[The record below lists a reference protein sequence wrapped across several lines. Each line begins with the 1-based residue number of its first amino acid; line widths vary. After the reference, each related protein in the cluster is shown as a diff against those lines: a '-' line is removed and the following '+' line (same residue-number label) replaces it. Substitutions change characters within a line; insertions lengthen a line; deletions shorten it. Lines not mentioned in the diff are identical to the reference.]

1 MIMIIVNLHFLS
13 YVIFYH
19 QLQITCRKSSGHPF
33 PLKKKIHF
41 PLFTQSP
48 PPKNSKTARPPFCQ
62 HLKFFSPPPTAE
74 RGKGG
79 SRTL

>member
-33 PLKKKIHF
+33 PLKKKSTS
-41 PLFTQSP
+41 PSLLNP
-48 PPKNSKTARPPFCQ
+48 PPPPLKIQKLQDPPF
-62 HLKFFSPPPTAE
+62 ANI
-74 RGKGG
+74 
-79 SRTL
+79 